1 LAGLDPPER
10 QSGEAFAARAMTT
23 VVISQPMYFPWP
35 GFFELVAC
43 ADVYAHLDDTQFSKG
58 SFTNRVQIKQ
68 PGGHAWMTIPLAD
81 KGSFKEIRRLEPAD
95 SDFRLRHRD
104 LVRQALRNA
113 PHLDMALDL
122 FDSVT
127 SRDAIIE
134 TLIASIEQ
142 SVAPLSLAG
151 PRQWVRTSE
160 FDLPGRSTSRVLDI
174 VKHLG
179 GTRYVTA
186 HGAAGYLDH
195 EAFEAAGV
203 SVDYIDYSLTPYPQ
217 LHGDFTPYVSVL
229 DLIANT
235 GQDAGRYLQP
245 RTTPWHDFLA
255 QRDGTEVVKP

>member
-1 LAGLDPPER
+1 
-10 QSGEAFAARAMTT
+10 MTT

-43 ADVYAHLDDTQFSKG
+43 ADVYVHLDDTQFSKG

-68 PGGHAWMTIPLAD
+68 PGGQAWMTIALAD

-95 SDFRLRHRD
+95 PDFRLRHRD
-104 LVRQALRNA
+104 LVRQALRGA
-113 PHLDMALDL
+113 PHLDLALDL
-122 FDSVT
+122 FDTVMQ
-127 SRDAIIE
+127 RPAVVDL
-134 TLIASIEQ
+134 LIASIEQ
-142 SVAPLSLAG
+142 TAPRLAIPG
-151 PRQWVRTSE
+151 PGQWVRTS
-160 FDLPGRSTSRVLDI
+160 DLDLAGRSSSRVLDI
-174 VKHLG
+174 VKQLG

-229 DLIANT
+229 DLIANV
-235 GQDAGRYLQP
+235 GEEAASCVRP
-245 RTTPWHDFLA
+245 RTRPWREFLA
-255 QRDGTEVVKP
+255 ERARREAAG

>member
-1 LAGLDPPER
+1 V
-10 QSGEAFAARAMTT
+10 TT

-58 SFTNRVQIKQ
+58 SFTNRIQIKQ
-68 PGGHAWMTIPLAD
+68 PGGRAWMTIALAE
-81 KGSFKEIRRLEPAD
+81 KGSFKEIRLLQAAD
-95 SDFRLRHRD
+95 PKFRSSHRD

-113 PHLDMALDL
+113 PHLDLSLDL
-122 FDSVT
+122 FDAVAAREGLVELLMASVEESA
-127 SRDAIIE
+127 SRLAI
-134 TLIASIEQ
+134 TR
-142 SVAPLSLAG
+142 P
-151 PRQWVRTSE
+151 QWLRTSNL
-160 FDLPGRSTSRVLDI
+160 DLPGRSTSRVLDI

-217 LHGDFTPYVSVL
+217 LHGDFTPYVSAL

-235 GQDAGRYLQP
+235 GLSAGDYIRP
-245 RTTPWHDFLA
+245 RTKPWRTFLA
-255 QRDGTEVVKP
+255 ERAASEGAKE